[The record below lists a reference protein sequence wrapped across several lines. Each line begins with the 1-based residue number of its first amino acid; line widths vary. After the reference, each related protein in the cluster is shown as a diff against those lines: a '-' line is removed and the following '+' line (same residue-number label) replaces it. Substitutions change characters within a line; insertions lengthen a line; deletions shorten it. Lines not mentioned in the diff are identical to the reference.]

1 MKFEHR
7 FRVKASLDQVAQFH
21 SRSASMPAITPPPM
35 IVRVHAAPEQ
45 LKSDDEMDF
54 TLWAGPLPIRWVA
67 RIENAG
73 RNGFTDRQVRGPFA
87 SWVHRHNFRKVTPEL
102 TEVYDHVEATVK
114 RHAFWGPVG
123 WLMWLGMPVLFR
135 FRASRT
141 RRLLETN

>member
-21 SRSASMPAITPPPM
+21 SRSASM
-35 IVRVHAAPEQ
+35 
-45 LKSDDEMDF
+45 
-54 TLWAGPLPIRWVA
+54 VA

-73 RNGFTDRQVRGPFA
+73 KNGFTDRQVRGPFA
-87 SWVHRHNFRKVTPEL
+87 SWVHRHNFRKVTPEV

-123 WLMWLGMPVLFR
+123 WLMWLGMPILFR
-135 FRASRT
+135 FRGSRT